1 MDHREFPILYL
12 DDEPENLRIFE
23 LSFRREFS
31 ILTAETGDQA
41 LRLLHENP
49 VAVLLSDYRM
59 PGMNGVEFLARTREI
74 DDRCIRMLVTAYGD
88 AQILGDAINDG
99 RIYSYI
105 PKPWEPEQMK
115 LVLRRAIESY
125 AVERER
131 SALLEELTLLNRLSH
146 TLYRELELRRLLDL
160 VLDAAHN
167 DLGFDGVT
175 VMLTDVTGN
184 ELSLMAAVP
193 DDDVARR
200 LRGLS
205 LSREH
210 APQFFEALETGA
222 VQSLDFDDMSELDA
236 PIRRWVTE
244 VSANELVIVPL
255 IGKQRLVGLL
265 AVDQRAG
272 GRRFGADDRTL
283 LDGLAM
289 QVVIAIENA
298 RLVEDLRNTREQV
311 RRADRLGTLGTL
323 AAGLAHE
330 INNPLVSIHTFLSL
344 APEKRKQDDP
354 QFWGEYHA
362 LASAELERIR
372 GLVATMSRLARGGHG
387 EVVRESVDLGALAA
401 EVVKLAEPEAR
412 VGGIDLQL
420 AVAPDAP
427 PLEAVRDHLHQL
439 LLNLVFNALH
449 ATPEGGQVRVDV
461 RPDPEHARDSLC
473 LSVEDTGAG
482 IPEEDIERIFD
493 PFFTT
498 KDPDEG
504 TGLGLMISHQ
514 IVADH
519 GGSIEVTSQP
529 GSGSSFR
536 VKLPVK
542 GVVAR

>member
-23 LSFRREFS
+23 LSFRRDFA
-31 ILTAETGDQA
+31 ILTAETAEEA
-41 LRLLHENP
+41 LRLLHDNP
-49 VAVLLSDYRM
+49 VAILLSDYRM
-59 PGMNGVEFLARTREI
+59 PDMNGVEFLAQTRQI

-88 AQILGDAINDG
+88 VQILGDAINDG

-146 TLYRELELRRLLDL
+146 TLYRELELRKLIDL
-160 VLDAAHN
+160 VLAAAH
-167 DLGFDGVT
+167 DELGFDGAA
-175 VMLTDVTGN
+175 VMLTDATGS

-205 LSREH
+205 LSREL
-210 APQFFEALETGA
+210 APHFFETLETGV
-222 VQSLDFDDMSELDA
+222 VQSLDFDDMSQLDA
-236 PIRRWVTE
+236 PVRRWVTE
-244 VSANELVIVPL
+244 VSAEELVIVPL

-298 RLVEDLRNTREQV
+298 RLVEDLRSTREQV

-330 INNPLVSIHTFLSL
+330 INNPLVSINTFLSL
-344 APEKRKQDDP
+344 APEKREQDDP
-354 QFWGEYHA
+354 EFWGKYHA

-372 GLVATMSRLARGGHG
+372 GLVATMSKLARGGQG
-387 EVVRESVDLGALAA
+387 EVVRESVDLGELAS

-412 VGGIDLQL
+412 AGGIDLQL
-420 AVAPDAP
+420 EIAPDAP
-427 PLEAVRDHLHQL
+427 PLEAVRDHLHQV

-449 ATPEGGQVRVDV
+449 ATPEGGHVRIDM
-461 RPDPEHARDSLC
+461 RPDPEHPRDNLC
-473 LSVEDTGAG
+473 LLVEDSGSG
-482 IPEEDIERIFD
+482 IPEENLERIFD

-519 GGSIEVTSQP
+519 GGSIEVSSQP

-536 VKLPVK
+536 IKLPVK